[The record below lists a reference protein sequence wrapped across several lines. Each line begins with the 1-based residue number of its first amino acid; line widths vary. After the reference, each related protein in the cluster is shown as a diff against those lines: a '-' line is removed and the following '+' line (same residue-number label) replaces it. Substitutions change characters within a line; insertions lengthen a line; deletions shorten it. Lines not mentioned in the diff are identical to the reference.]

1 MLATTVVS
9 RTGLWP
15 ANTVLYSQSGTN
27 SPTGH
32 RPDCSGYASMCLGLP
47 TPGENTVTLLT
58 KHLVRPITWAELAP
72 GDVVGALG
80 DGTAGD
86 VGHVMVVTAVNH
98 KAGTYDVMEQG
109 GGYGPDPS
117 VYDIGDG
124 QGRGFL
130 PYRLSTL
137 EDDDMLKD
145 EQLPAAK
152 RDAATA
158 IDDMYGQE
166 MHGSSNFVKGDKSYR
181 TVQLDRIDAT
191 VTALAG
197 ALAELTKAIAKLST
211 GGVDVAALAKAVNDD
226 AAARLAE

>member
-1 MLATTVVS
+1 MFGAFYDKASDAVTKTDTPIIEIPQSVS
-9 RTGLWP
+9 
-15 ANTVLYSQSGTN
+15 V
-27 SPTGH
+27 
-32 RPDCSGYASMCLGLP
+32 
-47 TPGENTVTLLT
+47 
-58 KHLVRPITWAELAP
+58 ITDEQMRQRGIQGIEEAVWY
-72 GDVVGALG
+72 
-80 DGTAGD
+80 TAG
-86 VGHVMVVTAVNH
+86 A
-98 KAGTYDVMEQG
+98 QG
-109 GGYGPDPS
+109 GGYGPDHS